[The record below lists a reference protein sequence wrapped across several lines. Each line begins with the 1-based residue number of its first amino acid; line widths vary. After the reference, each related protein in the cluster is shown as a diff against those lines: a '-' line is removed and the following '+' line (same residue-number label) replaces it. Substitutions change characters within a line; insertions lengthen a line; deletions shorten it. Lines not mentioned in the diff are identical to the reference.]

1 MSKSNQVEIF
11 YNEQVSPKESK
22 RMKWFVLFAY
32 SFLAQ
37 TFDFLHRFANVL
49 GFVSY
54 SPVWLNAAIYYDVEA
69 NDLYWIGNLYY
80 ITFFVFGPPFIPLL
94 EKRLDLCLQVASIL
108 TAAGAWII
116 WIGKQ
121 SFFMCLVGYF
131 FVGVSEA
138 LFLAVPVYLSEVWF
152 TAYDRT
158 LATCLGSYATL
169 AGIMASYTYSS
180 FQFWDLI
187 DQEIINIKIEDM
199 NFIIAILN
207 TICVPLCFLFIRN
220 TNQRT
225 RNGEENVKFFQQ
237 FFDIFRIEEFSLDL
251 LAFAMFIGISW
262 VYISVIS
269 LQLYPFGYTQL
280 EIGITGIFFTGS
292 GIIAGIWI
300 SFKLDQQARQ
310 GKQPDYDT
318 IIRYTTLMGFLALLI
333 QAFLIQYLPFWLLI
347 ILNIFNGIGLNVIYP
362 IAIEAFVEKLYPL
375 KSLIVSTWILGIA
388 NVLGFALNYILVLP
402 TILEYGIWLSLLI
415 LTPFQL
421 YFILFYKSK
430 FRRFELSN

>member
-1 MSKSNQVEIF
+1 MSKSNQVEIY
-11 YNEQVSPKESK
+11 YNEQISSKESK

-32 SFLAQ
+32 SFLA
-37 TFDFLHRFANVL
+37 FSNVL

-94 EKRLDLCLQVASIL
+94 EKRLDLCLQVSSIL
-108 TAAGAWII
+108 TAAGAWMV
-116 WIGKQ
+116 WFGKQ

-138 LFLAVPVYLSEVWF
+138 LFLAVPVYLSEIWF

-187 DQEIINIKIEDM
+187 DQEIINIKIEEM

-207 TICVPLCFLFIRN
+207 TICVPFCFIFIRN
-220 TNQRT
+220 TNQIA
-225 RNGEENVKFFQQ
+225 RNVEENLGFFKQ
-237 FFDIFRIEEFSLDL
+237 FFEIFRIEEFLLDL

-280 EIGITGIFFTGS
+280 EVGIAGIFFTGS

-300 SFKLDQQARQ
+300 SFKLDLQTRQ
-310 GKQPDYDT
+310 GKLPDYD
-318 IIRYTTLMGFLALLI
+318 IIIKYTTSMGFLALLLL
-333 QAFLIQYLPFWLLI
+333 AFLISYLPFWVLI
-347 ILNIFNGIGLNVIYP
+347 ILNIMNGIGLNVIYP

-388 NVLGFALNYILVLP
+388 NILGFALNYILVLP
-402 TILEYGIWLSLLI
+402 TIIDYGIWLSLLI

-421 YFILFYKSK
+421 YFLLFYKSK